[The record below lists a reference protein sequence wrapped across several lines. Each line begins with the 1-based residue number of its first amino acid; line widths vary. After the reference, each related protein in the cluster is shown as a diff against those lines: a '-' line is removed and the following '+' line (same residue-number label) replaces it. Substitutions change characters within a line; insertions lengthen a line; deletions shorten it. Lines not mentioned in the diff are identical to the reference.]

1 MLQRFQLFLLW
12 KSVRQDREKIALY
25 VLFGYDE
32 IKKKKKEKMIL

>member
-25 VLFGYDE
+25 VLFRYDE
-32 IKKKKKEKMIL
+32 IKRKKKEKMIL